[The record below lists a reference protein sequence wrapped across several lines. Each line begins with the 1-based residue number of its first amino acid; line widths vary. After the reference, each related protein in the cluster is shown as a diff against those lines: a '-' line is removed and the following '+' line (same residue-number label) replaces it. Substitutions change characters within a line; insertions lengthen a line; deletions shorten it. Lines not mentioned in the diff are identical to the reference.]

1 MNGKALMSESEER
14 RRHPRVRLDG
24 RLEGRAT
31 VMADFRIVALSED
44 GASLE
49 IAIPMS
55 LGSECDLALN
65 LAHVSVD
72 LRGRVV
78 HVEPPDPP
86 GGAYTIGVD
95 FEGVDA
101 LDLALLQSFLERE
114 RRRKTP

>member
-1 MNGKALMSESEER
+1 MSESEER

-24 RLEGRAT
+24 RLAGRAT

-49 IAIPMS
+49 IGIPMA
-55 LGSECDLALN
+55 LGSECDLLLN

-72 LRGRVV
+72 LRGRAV
-78 HVEPPDPP
+78 HVEPPDSL
-86 GGAYTIGVD
+86 GGPYTIGVD

-114 RRRKTP
+114 RRRRAP